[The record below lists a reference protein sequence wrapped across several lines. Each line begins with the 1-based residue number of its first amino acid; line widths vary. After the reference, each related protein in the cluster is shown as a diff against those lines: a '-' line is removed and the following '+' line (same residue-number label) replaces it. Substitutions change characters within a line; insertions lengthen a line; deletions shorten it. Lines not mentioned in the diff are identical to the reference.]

1 MSDIQFKY
9 FYGKESELFTF
20 YRVPKELITN
30 LRFKNLSND
39 AKLLYG
45 LMLDRMALSA
55 KNHWFDKENRVYI
68 YFSVID
74 VMEQL
79 NIGKNK
85 AIKLFKELDNESG
98 IGLIEKRQQGQGKPA
113 LIYVKS
119 FVIEDESVNFKEF
132 ENQTS
137 SSFEN
142 KPLEVPEA
150 NTNKNKENNT
160 KGDNQSNL
168 FDVDVMDLTERMREQ
183 LGIEALIHDYPE
195 DRELYEEICELV
207 VETLLR
213 QDKSIVIASSRY
225 PADLVKRKLQRL
237 SMFHVQ
243 YVVDCLSNGSS
254 NVRNIKK
261 YMLASLFNAPTTINS
276 YYQTEVNHDMVSG
289 A

>member
-137 SSFEN
+137 SSLES
-142 KPLEVPEA
+142 KLQEVPET
-150 NTNKNKENNT
+150 NPNNNKNNNT
-160 KGDNQSNL
+160 KVAVISNL
-168 FDVDVMDLTERMREQ
+168 IDADVMDLTEKIRKQ
-183 LGIEALIHDYPE
+183 LGIDTLINDSPA
-195 DRELYEEICELV
+195 DKELYEEICELV

-213 QDKSIVIASSRY
+213 KDKTIVIASSSY
-225 PADLVKRKLQRL
+225 PSDLVKQRL
-237 SMFHVQ
+237 LRLNMFHVQ